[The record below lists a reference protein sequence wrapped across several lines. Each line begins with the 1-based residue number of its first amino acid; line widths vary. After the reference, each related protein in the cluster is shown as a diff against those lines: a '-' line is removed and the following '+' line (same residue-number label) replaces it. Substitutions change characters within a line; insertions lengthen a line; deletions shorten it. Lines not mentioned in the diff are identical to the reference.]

1 MQKEERLLKRM
12 TIDPA
17 VMIGKPVMKGT
28 RLRVEYIVKLLAHG
42 ATSEEIVAED
52 DGLSREDLQASL
64 LCAAKSLRKYHHTT
78 SLTEYFLDEK
88 GSGYYRYPRIVS
100 LFKIFISCNNVF
112 R

>member
-28 RLRVEYIVKLLAHG
+28 RLRVEYLVKLFAHG

-64 LCAAKSLRKYHHTT
+64 VCAAKSLERTFSSYENTRTADSPVCLSIAEHDAFADKAVRGTN
-78 SLTEYFLDEK
+78 
-88 GSGYYRYPRIVS
+88 R
-100 LFKIFISCNNVF
+100 
-112 R
+112 